1 MIKNVLLALGG
12 FVVIGLLILWILNGG
27 IGRVYNG
34 VKNFTFFAT
43 STESMGA
50 GFTLPWQPDG
60 LLPRITEKDLF
71 PSGGYE
77 MPGTPEAE
85 LSALQ
90 DEYERI
96 AEEAGTVANVGN
108 PSPSYG
114 KIIISRSYSS
124 PRENDVSSEYVALE
138 AVFSNT
144 APVSLAGWS
153 LRSAVTG
160 AYAPISGAANL
171 FWMGAVNT
179 LDPVSLSPGHTAM
192 ISTTVSPVGTSFR
205 ENKCTGYLEQF
216 QSFAPSLS
224 LHCPT
229 PSDEVQL
236 STENLQQLGSDC
248 LSALSYIPTCEF
260 PKDIPN
266 VTPQCR
272 AHLQTILSYNGCVG
286 RHSSDS
292 DFSEN
297 TWRLFAGSPRELW
310 GNTHDAIQLLDA
322 EGRVVDVYVY

>member
-1 MIKNVLLALGG
+1 MIKNVLLALGA
-12 FVVIGLLILWILNGG
+12 FVIIGLFILWILNGG
-27 IGRVYNG
+27 IGRAYNG
-34 VKNFTFFAT
+34 VKNFAFAT
-43 STESMGA
+43 STDDIGG
-50 GFTLPWQPDG
+50 GFALPWQPDG

-71 PSGGYE
+71 PDGGYE
-77 MPGTPEAE
+77 VPGTPESK

-96 AEEAGTVANVGN
+96 AEEAGTLPNVGN

-114 KIIISRSYSS
+114 KVTISRDYSAPKES
-124 PRENDVSSEYVALE
+124 SATSEYIALE
-138 AVFSNT
+138 TAFSNT
-144 APVSLAGWS
+144 APISLAGWS

-160 AYAPISGAANL
+160 AYAPLSNAANL

-179 LDPVSLSPGHTAM
+179 LDPVSLAPGHTVLV
-192 ISTTVSPVGTSFR
+192 STATSPVGTSFR

-216 QSFAPSLS
+216 QSFAPPLS
-224 LHCPT
+224 LHCPAPYT
-229 PSDEVQL
+229 EVPL
-236 STENLQQLGSDC
+236 STENLQQLGAECVDAASQ
-248 LSALSYIPTCEF
+248 IPTCEF
-260 PKDIPN
+260 PKEIPN

-292 DFSEN
+292 DFSEK
-297 TWRLFAGSPRELW
+297 TWRLFAGSARELW